1 MLLRSN
7 KCIYSNLEYC
17 GSRYVLYC
25 HWCTNLI
32 ENGYKIYKK
41 MNIKIIH

>member
-7 KCIYSNLEYC
+7 KCTHSYLEYC

-25 HWCTNLI
+25 TCCKNLI
-32 ENGYKIYKK
+32 EKGYKIYKK
-41 MNIKIIH
+41 MN